1 MPTYLIGLFLVGGML
16 NLGYGSVFTLLAEIR
31 ARFGFEDW
39 AIGWIGGAGF
49 AAGFAAQMTLSRY
62 ADRGYLRVM
71 LVGGVLAA
79 LLGMI
84 GMVVATQ
91 LWEFV
96 GARLLLGLGS
106 GTFMP
111 AVRRIA
117 VTRDPSRAGETLGR
131 MAVFDLGGFL
141 LGPVVASALNELWG
155 LRAPFIALALGLA
168 AAIPVVTR
176 AKLERSEVS
185 AGSRSVRDLLQRRA
199 MVSCLLAAIAFYL
212 TVGVFEATWAIFLA
226 DRGASQ
232 LFIGATLSLFSL
244 PMLFIPPGAGRLA
257 QRIGPMRVMPFS
269 IGGAIVCMFGY
280 GIFDGLI
287 VLAIVVAIHS
297 IVDAF
302 TMPATQLAVAR
313 ATPPDQIATGQG
325 LLGALGLATAAVSA
339 ALGGFLYGEYGAFV
353 LFGATAGV
361 MTILLVGAYLLGDEL
376 RHGDG

>member
-1 MPTYLIGLFLVGGML
+1 MPTSLIGLFLIGGTL

-31 ARFGFEDW
+31 DRFGFEDW

-49 AAGFAAQMTLSRY
+49 AAGFAAQVALSRY
-62 ADRGYLRVM
+62 ADRGHVRAM
-71 LVGGVLAA
+71 LVGGVIAA

-84 GMVVATQ
+84 GMVFATQ

-155 LRAPFIALALGLA
+155 LRAPFIALAVLLA
-168 AAIPVVTR
+168 ASIPLAAR
-176 AKLERSEVS
+176 AKLQHTQGS
-185 AGSRSVRDLLQRRA
+185 ASPRSVRELLQNRS
-199 MVSCLLAAIAFYL
+199 MQSCVLAAIAFYL

-226 DRGASQ
+226 DQGASQ

-257 QRIGPMRVMPFS
+257 QRVGPMRVMPFS
-269 IGGAIVCMFGY
+269 IGGAIVCMLGY
-280 GIFDGLI
+280 GVFDGLL
-287 VLAIVVAIHS
+287 VLAVIVAIHS

-325 LLGALGLATAAVSA
+325 LLGALGLATAAASA
-339 ALGGFLYGEYGAFV
+339 AFGGFLYGEYGALV
-353 LFGATAGV
+353 LFGGTAGV
-361 MTILLVGAYLLGDEL
+361 MAILLGAAYALGEEL